1 MIYTYM
7 KNIIIFIILIFINFP
22 IFAKNL
28 SNLELKIIGNKNLD
42 FEFIETIIDV
52 NTELEDE
59 ELTNYIIKEL

>member
-7 KNIIIFIILIFINFP
+7 KNVIIFIILFFINFP

-42 FEFIETIIDV
+42 FESVAGISVRNFDRKFRKHNI
-52 NTELEDE
+52 
-59 ELTNYIIKEL
+59 